1 MTRRSR
7 GREVA
12 LQVLYQVE
20 QNAGVPLAEVRLFI
34 QRRLLNDRKLCEFTE
49 GLISGVKE
57 HQVQID
63 ALISEAAEN
72 WRLDR
77 MAAIDR
83 NILRLG
89 AYEMMFC
96 REIPARVAI
105 NEALELAKR
114 YSTAQSSRFVNGI
127 LDRVLQ
133 SQSQPSRPA
142 REPDSAAPEPAPPA
156 PEPGDAVP
164 PPPGP
169 DSPLPGTPPD
179 DQPTE

>member
-20 QNAGVPLAEVRLFI
+20 QNPGVGSEEVRRFI
-34 QRRLLNDRKLCEFTE
+34 QRRLLNDRKLSEFTE

-57 HQVQID
+57 HQERLD
-63 ALISEAAEN
+63 ALISEVAEN

-89 AYEMMFC
+89 AYEMIFC
-96 REIPARVAI
+96 PEVPARVAI

-133 SQSQPSRPA
+133 CQVP
-142 REPDSAAPEPAPPA
+142 EPKAAPEPAPE
-156 PEPGDAVP
+156 EPS
-164 PPPGP
+164 GP
-169 DSPLPGTPPD
+169 
-179 DQPTE
+179 

>member
-12 LQVLYQVE
+12 LQVLYQIE
-20 QNAGVPLAEVRLFI
+20 QNPSVPVSEVHQFINRRTLGEQKLADFTAALIAGVR
-34 QRRLLNDRKLCEFTE
+34 
-49 GLISGVKE
+49 E
-57 HQVQID
+57 HQSQID
-63 ALISEAAEN
+63 AMIQEVAEN

-89 AYEMMFC
+89 AYEVLFC
-96 REIPARVAI
+96 PDVPSKVAI

-114 YSTAQSSRFVNGI
+114 YSTSQSSRFVNGI

-133 SQSQPSRPA
+133 LNAGSEANVEVATQGESQIQEREEGEVPAPDQPLPEA
-142 REPDSAAPEPAPPA
+142 GPEPEA
-156 PEPGDAVP
+156 ER
-164 PPPGP
+164 
-169 DSPLPGTPPD
+169 
-179 DQPTE
+179 

>member
-12 LQVLYQVE
+12 LQILYQVE
-20 QNAGVPLAEVRLFI
+20 QNPGVAPEEVRRFI

-49 GLISGVKE
+49 GLIAGVKD
-57 HQVQID
+57 HQERID
-63 ALISEAAEN
+63 ALISEVAEN

-89 AYEMMFC
+89 AYEMLFC
-96 REIPARVAI
+96 SDVPARVAI

-127 LDRVLQ
+127 LDRMLQ
-133 SQSQPSRPA
+133 WQI
-142 REPDSAAPEPAPPA
+142 PDSKSGPESG
-156 PEPGDAVP
+156 PGET
-164 PPPGP
+164 
-169 DSPLPGTPPD
+169 L
-179 DQPTE
+179 

>member
-20 QNAGVPLAEVRLFI
+20 QNPGISAEEIRRFI
-34 QRRLLNDRKLCEFTE
+34 ERRLLEDRKLCEFTE
-49 GLISGVKE
+49 SLTAGVKE
-57 HQVQID
+57 HQSALD
-63 ALISEAAEN
+63 AMISKVAEN

-89 AYEMMFC
+89 AYEMLHC
-96 REIPARVAI
+96 PEVPAKVAI

-133 SQSQPSRPA
+133 WQSQESDTEPVVNTEQTQSSEACPLI
-142 REPDSAAPEPAPPA
+142 EPDSSSPEAAPDEPHG
-156 PEPGDAVP
+156 E
-164 PPPGP
+164 
-169 DSPLPGTPPD
+169 
-179 DQPTE
+179 

>member
-20 QNAGVPLAEVRLFI
+20 QNPGMALDEVRRFI
-34 QRRLLNDRKLCEFTE
+34 QRRLLEDRKLCEFTE
-49 GLISGVKE
+49 ALIDGVQE
-57 HQVQID
+57 HQARID
-63 ALISEAAEN
+63 TMISQVAEN

-89 AYEMMFC
+89 AYEMLF
-96 REIPARVAI
+96 RPEIPAKVAI

-114 YSTAQSSRFVNGI
+114 YSPAQSSRFVNGI

-133 SQSQPSRPA
+133 RQIQEANPTADPETD
-142 REPDSAAPEPAPPA
+142 RETKPEI
-156 PEPGDAVP
+156 
-164 PPPGP
+164 
-169 DSPLPGTPPD
+169 
-179 DQPTE
+179 

>member
-1 MTRRSR
+1 MTRRTR

-20 QNAGVPLAEVRLFI
+20 QNPGVSADEIRRFI
-34 QRRLLNDRKLCEFTE
+34 QRRLLHDGNLCEFTE
-49 GLISGVKE
+49 ELIDGVQK
-57 HQVQID
+57 HRVPID
-63 ALISEAAEN
+63 TMISQMAEN

-89 AYEMMFC
+89 AYEMLFC
-96 REIPARVAI
+96 PQVPARVAI

-133 SQSQPSRPA
+133 YHLEEASPQSNPGASQEPRP
-142 REPDSAAPEPAPPA
+142 ESE
-156 PEPGDAVP
+156 
-164 PPPGP
+164 
-169 DSPLPGTPPD
+169 
-179 DQPTE
+179 

>member
-12 LQVLYQVE
+12 LQVLYQIE
-20 QNAGVPLAEVRLFI
+20 QNPGIPAAEVRQFI
-34 QRRLLNDRKLCEFTE
+34 DRRLLGDTKLVEFTQD
-49 GLISGVKE
+49 LVAGVRE
-57 HQVQID
+57 NQPRID
-63 ALISEAAEN
+63 AMITEVAEN

-89 AYEMMFC
+89 AYEMLL
-96 REIPARVAI
+96 RPEVPAKVAI

-127 LDRVLQ
+127 LDRLQ
-133 SQSQPSRPA
+133 A
-142 REPDSAAPEPAPPA
+142 AAAPAAGPETQAD
-156 PEPGDAVP
+156 PEPEAPAGGETGA
-164 PPPGP
+164 G
-169 DSPLPGTPPD
+169 G
-179 DQPTE
+179 E